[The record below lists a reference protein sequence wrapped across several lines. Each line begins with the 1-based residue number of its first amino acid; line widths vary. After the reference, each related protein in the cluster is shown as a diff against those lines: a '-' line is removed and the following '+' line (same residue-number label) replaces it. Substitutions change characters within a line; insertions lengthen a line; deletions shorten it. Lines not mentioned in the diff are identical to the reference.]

1 MTSSPDD
8 LLLVLGN
15 KNLSSWSLRPWL
27 LLRHA
32 GVPFSERV
40 LPFEAEGWRDTIA
53 ELSPTRRVPV
63 LHHGELVVWDSL
75 AICEYVA
82 DAFPG
87 ARLWPS
93 DRAVRAVARSVSAE
107 MHSGLPNMRR
117 DLSMDVVARHLR
129 RPFSRETED
138 DLARVQAIWSEC
150 RARAATFSGDDA
162 GPFLFGRF
170 SVADAMFAPVVWRF
184 RTYGIELDGAARDYQ
199 DAMLGL
205 PAMREWEKAA
215 IAEVEALAAAASVR
229 AGTGSA
235 RPPDARSAQHCFAV
249 VFSSQRTA
257 ELPEAYAESA
267 KAMEELAA
275 KQPGFLGIESA
286 RAANGFGITVSYW
299 DSLEAI
305 RNWKDVPSHAAVQ
318 ARGRQSFYERYEV
331 RVCTVE
337 RGYKFPS

>member
-1 MTSSPDD
+1 MTGSSKSSDD
-8 LLLVLGN
+8 LLLVIGN

-32 GVPFSERV
+32 GVKFAERV
-40 LPFEAEGWRDTIA
+40 MPFEAEGWRDAIA
-53 ELSPTRRVPV
+53 ALSPTRRVPV

-82 DAFPG
+82 DAFPEAG
-87 ARLWPS
+87 LWPS
-93 DRAVRAVARSVSAE
+93 ERAVRAVARSVSAE
-107 MHSGLPNMRR
+107 MHSGFPSLRR
-117 DLSMDVVARHLR
+117 DLSMDVVARHPR

-138 DLARVQAIWSEC
+138 DLARVEAIW
-150 RARAATFSGDDA
+150 AACQ

-170 SVADAMFAPVVWRF
+170 SIADAMFAPVVWRF

-199 DAMLGL
+199 ETMLAL
-205 PAMREWEKAA
+205 PAMREWEQAA
-215 IAEVEALAAAASVR
+215 MAEVEALAVAAGAR
-229 AGTGSA
+229 AEAGAT

-249 VFSSQRTA
+249 IFSSQRTK
-257 ELPEAYAESA
+257 ERPEAYAAAA

-286 RAANGFGITVSYW
+286 RDPDGFGITVSYW

-305 RNWKDVPSHAAVQ
+305 RNWKDVPAHAAVQ
-318 ARGRQSFYERYEV
+318 AKAKQSFYERYEV
-331 RVCTVE
+331 RVCAVE